1 MLNKDFLW
9 GGAIAANQCEGAYLE
24 DGRGMCNIDLLPL
37 GEERLDTMNGITVNL
52 DLDPDKYYPSH
63 KGIDFYHTYENDI
76 KLLAEMGIN
85 VFRLSIAWT
94 RIFPT
99 GVEDEPNEQGL
110 QYYERIFKLCRSYG
124 IEPLVT
130 ICHFD
135 VPLYLIKEIGS
146 WKSREMVDYYVKL
159 CKVLF
164 KRYNG
169 LVKYWITFNEIN
181 MVLHHPFMGAG
192 LIFSPNED
200 RYQVKMQ
207 ASHYELLASALATKA
222 AKKINEE
229 YQVGCMLAGGAC
241 YPLTSNPK
249 DVWEA
254 KKVERENY
262 FFIDVQADGKYPN
275 YFWKE
280 LEKNSIVLDITE
292 DDLEVLNK
300 NTVDFVSFS
309 YYSSKVASSQEDK
322 ETIEANASNTI
333 NNPYL
338 SSSEWGWQIDPLGL
352 RVTMND
358 IYNRYH
364 LPLFVVE
371 NGLGAVDEVESDG
384 TINDQYRIDYLREHL
399 IEMMNAVE
407 EDGVELIGY
416 TSWGCIDIV
425 SAGTGQMSKRYG
437 FVYVDLDNNGEG
449 TNKRIKK
456 ASYHWYKEVIASN
469 GVLLR
474 SKS

>member
-37 GEERLDTMNGITVNL
+37 GEDRLDTMNGITVNL

-135 VPLYLIKEIGS
+135 VPVHLIKEIGS
-146 WKSREMVDYYVKL
+146 WKSRKMVDYYVKL

-164 KRYNG
+164 ERYNG

-192 LIFSPNED
+192 LIFSPTED
-200 RYQVKMQ
+200 HYQVKMQ
-207 ASHYELLASALATKA
+207 ASHYELLASALATKE
-222 AKKINEE
+222 AKKVNED

-280 LEKNSIVLDITE
+280 LEKNSIDLDITE

-364 LPLFVVE
+364 LPLFIVE

-384 TINDQYRIDYLREHL
+384 TINDQYRIDYLQEHL
-399 IEMMNAVE
+399 IEMMNAME

-469 GVLLR
+469 GVSLR
-474 SKS
+474 K

>member
-52 DLDPDKYYPSH
+52 DLDSDKYYPSH

-94 RIFPT
+94 RIFPK
-99 GVEDEPNEQGL
+99 GVEKEPNEQGL
-110 QYYERIFKLCRSYG
+110 LYYERIFKLCRSYG

-135 VPLYLIKEIGS
+135 VPVHLIKAIGS
-146 WKSREMVDYYVKL
+146 WKSREMVDYYVKF

-164 KRYNG
+164 ERYNG

-200 RYQVKMQ
+200 HYQVKMQ
-207 ASHYELLASALATKA
+207 ASHYELLASALATEA
-222 AKKINEE
+222 AKKVNKD

-280 LEKNSIVLDITE
+280 LDKNNIDLDITE
-292 DDLEVLNK
+292 NDLEILNK
-300 NTVDFVSFS
+300 NTVDFISFS
-309 YYSSKVASSQEDK
+309 YYSSKVASSQENQ
-322 ETIEANASNTI
+322 ETVAVNAANTI

-338 SSSEWGWQIDPLGL
+338 SASEWGWQIDPLGL
-352 RVTMND
+352 RITMND

-364 LPLFVVE
+364 LPLFIVE
-371 NGLGAVDEVESDG
+371 NGLGAIDKVESDG
-384 TINDQYRIDYLREHL
+384 TIDDQYRIAYLQEHI
-399 IEMMNAVE
+399 IEMMNAIE

-437 FVYVDLDNNGEG
+437 FIYVDLDDNGEG

-456 ASYHWYKEVIASN
+456 ASYYWYKDLIASN
-469 GVLLR
+469 GDLLR
-474 SKS
+474 NQS

>member
-37 GEERLDTMNGITVNL
+37 GEDRLDTMNGISVNFE
-52 DLDPDKYYPSH
+52 LDPDKYYPSH
-63 KGIDFYHTYENDI
+63 KGIDFYHTYESDV

-110 QYYERIFKLCRSYG
+110 QYYERIFKLCKSYG

-135 VPLYLIKEIGS
+135 VPVHLIEKIGS
-146 WKSREMVDYYVKL
+146 WKSRKMVAYYVKL
-159 CKVLF
+159 CKALF

-200 RYQVKMQ
+200 HYQVKMQ
-207 ASHYELLASALATKA
+207 ASHYELLASALATEE
-222 AKKINEE
+222 AKKVNKDFQI
-229 YQVGCMLAGGAC
+229 GCMLAGGAC

-262 FFIDVQADGKYPN
+262 FFIDVQADGEYPN

-280 LEKNSIVLDITE
+280 LEKNSINLDITE

-364 LPLFVVE
+364 LPLFIVE
-371 NGLGAVDEVESDG
+371 NGLGAVDKKESDG

-469 GVLLR
+469 GDVLR
-474 SKS
+474 K

>member
-1 MLNKDFLW
+1 MKENFLW

-24 DGRGMCNIDLLPL
+24 DSRGLCNIDLLPL
-37 GEERLDTMNGITVNL
+37 GEGRLDAMNGINVDF
-52 DLDPDKYYPSH
+52 DLDPNRYYPSH

-85 VFRLSIAWT
+85 VFRISIAWT

-99 GVEDEPNEQGL
+99 GVESEPNEKGL
-110 QYYERIFKLCRSYG
+110 LFYDRIFKLCKNYG

-135 VPLYLIKEIGS
+135 VPVYLIKEIGS
-146 WKSREMVDYYVKL
+146 WKNRKMVDYYLKF

-164 KRYNG
+164 ERYNG

-192 LIFSPNED
+192 LVFYPNENQ
-200 RYQVKMQ
+200 YQIKMQ
-207 ASHYELLASALATKA
+207 ASHYELLASALATEA
-222 AKKINEE
+222 AKIINSD
-229 YQVGCMLAGGAC
+229 YQIGCMLAGGAC

-262 FFIDVQADGKYPN
+262 FFIDVQANGKYPS

-280 LEKNSIVLDITE
+280 LEKNKLILDITE
-292 DDLEVLNK
+292 EDLKALGR

-309 YYSSKVASSQEDK
+309 YYSSKVASSQKEK
-322 ETIEANASNTI
+322 ETVEVNASETVS
-333 NNPYL
+333 NPFL
-338 SSSEWGWQIDPLGL
+338 QSSDWGWQIDPLGL
-352 RVTMND
+352 RITMND

-364 LPLFVVE
+364 LPLFIVE
-371 NGLGAVDEVESDG
+371 NGLGAMDNLKDDG
-384 TINDQYRIDYLREHL
+384 VIDDQYRIKYLTDHIL
-399 IEMMNAVE
+399 AMMDAVE

-437 FVYVDLDNNGEG
+437 FIYVDRDNEGNGS
-449 TNKRIKK
+449 NRRLKK
-456 ASYHWYKEVIASN
+456 NSYYWYRNVISSN
-469 GVLLR
+469 GKFLR
-474 SKS
+474 K

>member
-1 MLNKDFLW
+1 MNKEFLW

-24 DGRGMCNIDLLPL
+24 DDRGLCNIDLLPQ
-37 GEERLDTMNGITVNL
+37 GEDRLDTMNGINVNL
-52 DLDPDKYYPSH
+52 EIDPNKYYPSH
-63 KGIDFYHTYENDI
+63 NGIDFYHTYESDI
-76 KLLAEMGIN
+76 KILAEMGIN

-99 GVEDEPNEQGL
+99 GVESEPNEKGL
-110 QYYERIFKLCRSYG
+110 LYYERIFKLCKNYG

-135 VPLYLIKEIGS
+135 VPVYLIKEIGS
-146 WKSREMVDYYVKL
+146 WKNRKMVDYYLKF

-192 LIFSPNED
+192 LIFSSNENQ
-200 RYQVKMQ
+200 YQVKMQ

-222 AKKINEE
+222 AKLINPD
-229 YQVGCMLAGGAC
+229 YLGCMLAGGAC

-262 FFIDVQADGKYPN
+262 FFIDVQADGKYPS

-280 LEKNSIVLDITE
+280 LEKNKVVLDITE
-292 DDLEVLNK
+292 EDLEAISK

-309 YYSSKVASSQEDK
+309 YYSSKVASSLEEK
-322 ETIEANASNTI
+322 ETIEANASETI
-333 NNPYL
+333 SNPYL
-338 SSSEWGWQIDPLGL
+338 PSSEWGWQIDPLGL
-352 RVTMND
+352 RITMND

-364 LPLFVVE
+364 LPLFIVE
-371 NGLGAVDEVESDG
+371 NGLGAMDEVENDG
-384 TINDQYRIDYLREHL
+384 TINDQYRIKYLSEHIL
-399 IEMMNAVE
+399 AMMDAVE
-407 EDGVELIGY
+407 EDGVDLIGY

-437 FVYVDLDNNGEG
+437 FVYVDLDNSGEG
-449 TNKRIKK
+449 TKKRLKK
-456 ASYHWYKEVIASN
+456 SSYYWYKTVISSN
-469 GVLLR
+469 GESLR
-474 SKS
+474 K